1 MAIQTST
8 DYDVDNRYHG
18 MGRAVDDT
26 SGKRF
31 LSKYVDQNKAAAKS
45 TFTEDSKEDGRFLFS
60 APGWG
65 TEYSF
70 KNAFN
75 SPRSPN
81 QRRTE
86 AIAATAQ

>member
-8 DYDVDNRYHG
+8 DYDVDSRYRG

-31 LSKYVDQNKAAAKS
+31 LNKYIDQNKAANES
-45 TFTEDSKEDGRFLFS
+45 TFTKESEEDGRFVFS
-60 APGWG
+60 APGLG
-65 TEYSF
+65 AEYSF

-86 AIAATAQ
+86 AAATAQ